1 MYGLRAVAGRA
12 RIQVD
17 APAHCQPSA
26 STAITALA
34 SAFYVG
40 RDSRS
45 EFCERHSQIPV
56 SPLHRASVAPTNRLR
71 KNLRVT
77 TAMWS
82 SPLSGFALCSHAP
95 GCCKR
100 MTSNPS
106 TPAAVIFRTEPRPPS
121 PEGAISANL
130 RIKDFGANRTSEVIG
145 GGAARAVRRKSPPN
159 AASNCAG
166 RERD

>member
-106 TPAAVIFRTEPRPPS
+106 TPAAVIFRTEPRPPLPRRS
-121 PEGAISANL
+121 RQGNNSILASHLTETP
-130 RIKDFGANRTSEVIG
+130 
-145 GGAARAVRRKSPPN
+145 ARWLESNPIPPRVY
-159 AASNCAG
+159 ASV
-166 RERD
+166 ERDNSPRPPV